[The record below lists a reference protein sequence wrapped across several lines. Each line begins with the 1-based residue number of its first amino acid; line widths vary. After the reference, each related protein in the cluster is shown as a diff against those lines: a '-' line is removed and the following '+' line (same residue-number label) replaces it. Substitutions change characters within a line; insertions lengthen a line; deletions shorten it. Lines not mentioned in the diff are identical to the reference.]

1 MPRIPLPP
9 ADYYRLRYL
18 QAAAEHAQ
26 ACAEVVALRAAG
38 EAQQRQQRF
47 LAALATAGH
56 AHDFDPAVPYRW
68 DDATTALCADDPV
81 VPPESPL

>member
-18 QAAAEHAQ
+18 QEAAEHAR
-26 ACAEVVALRAAG
+26 AAAELVALRAAA
-38 EAQQRQQRF
+38 EAQQKHQAFRTA
-47 LAALATAGH
+47 LAAAVR

>member
-26 ACAEVVALRAAG
+26 ACAEAVALRAAG
-38 EAQQRQQRF
+38 EAQQRQQQF
-47 LAALATAGH
+47 LAALAAAGH
-56 AHDFDPAVPYRW
+56 AHDFDPCIPYRW
-68 DDATTALCADDPV
+68 DDDTTALVADDAPHTQATA
-81 VPPESPL
+81 